1 MEWTPGHWDEL
12 RRPAQ
17 SLGKAPKP
25 GLKPCQKM
33 SKVLENGTKMTGALF
48 YKILEIDLQAQ
59 ASGPSLLASDKSP
72 RTENQIKKRAQ
83 ALSRA
88 QWPHSTE

>member
-48 YKILEIDLQAQ
+48 YEKFKLQLQAW
-59 ASGPSLLASDKSP
+59 AFGLGLLGSNKGP
-72 RTENQIKKRAQ
+72 RTEN
-83 ALSRA
+83 
-88 QWPHSTE
+88 

>member
-1 MEWTPGHWDEL
+1 MEWAPGHWDEL

-59 ASGPSLLASDKSP
+59 AFDLSLLVSDKGS
-72 RTENQIKKRAQ
+72 RTEN
-83 ALSRA
+83 
-88 QWPHSTE
+88 

>member
-1 MEWTPGHWDEL
+1 MEWVPGHWDEL

-48 YKILEIDLQAQ
+48 YKSLE
-59 ASGPSLLASDKSP
+59 S
-72 RTENQIKKRAQ
+72 
-83 ALSRA
+83 
-88 QWPHSTE
+88 

>member
-1 MEWTPGHWDEL
+1 MEWVPGHWDEL

-33 SKVLENGTKMTGALF
+33 PKGLENGSKMTGAL
-48 YKILEIDLQAQ
+48 Y
-59 ASGPSLLASDKSP
+59 
-72 RTENQIKKRAQ
+72 
-83 ALSRA
+83 
-88 QWPHSTE
+88 